1 MTQSKDRGV
10 FLGVTVFAYSIT
22 VAFYRI
28 IRKRKKEKEKK
39 EEREGEE
46 RRGEKRREGK
56 ERERTKM

>member
-39 EEREGEE
+39 EEKERKGEE
-46 RRGEKRREGK
+46 RSEGK
-56 ERERTKM
+56 ERTKI